1 MDLSQAERSND
12 LKLWY
17 RQPAFLPNEANPSS
31 GWENSRSWLYALPI
45 GNGRLGGMVFGGIE
59 YERIQLNEE
68 SVWSG
73 GPQDADNPEALKY
86 LPEIR
91 QLLFERKYVEAQKLT
106 YEKLVCKGP
115 GSQNGAKNYFGCYQ
129 TLGDLRISFDGQSEA
144 TDYYRELDL
153 DTAIASVSYCVGDAT
168 FKREVFSSAPDQV
181 MIVRLTCDK
190 PGKISFSATL
200 TRAEC
205 ATTKAVEPDQ
215 VIMSGQLFE
224 GKGIKFIT
232 RLKAINEGE
241 EISTTDDSIQVKNA
255 DAITLLLSGETDYKG
270 KLYEEI
276 SNRQIK
282 SASKKSY
289 EELKKVHIADY
300 QNLFHRVEIDLG
312 KTDSTKLPTDE
323 RLEALKNGNYDPQL
337 VSLYFQFGRY
347 LLISSSRPGNLPANL
362 QGIWADGIQTPWNC
376 DYHNNIND
384 QMNYW
389 LAEVTNLAE
398 CHLPF
403 FDLIE
408 SLREPG
414 RRTAKIHYDAR
425 GWVVHTITN
434 VWGFTSPGEHPSW
447 GQYPAAGG
455 WFCEHLWEH
464 YAFNGDKEFLK
475 RAYSTMKES
484 AEFYLDF
491 IVEDPK
497 TGWLVTSPSNSPENA
512 FRTADGQVANVCMG
526 PTMDMEIIW
535 ELFTNCIKAS
545 EILGIDEDFRNKLE
559 NAKSRL
565 APLQIGKHGQ
575 LQEWLEDFDEPE
587 PGHRHTSHLY
597 GLHPSNQI
605 TLRGTPELA
614 KAARTSLERRLAHGG
629 GHTGWSRAWIINFWA
644 RLEDAEKAYENVIAL
659 LQKSTLPNLF
669 DDHPPFQIDGNFGGT
684 AGITEMLIH
693 SHASEINLLP
703 ALPKAWKDG
712 HVKGL
717 RTRGGFEVDIAWK
730 DGKLD
735 NAKIRSNLGNP
746 CCVRTGVP
754 VIINSDG
761 SRISAN
767 ITDEYVVEFKTNAG
781 KEYIL
786 TMC

>member
-1 MDLSQAERSND
+1 MDLSQVKRSND

-31 GWENSRSWLYALPI
+31 GWENSRSWLRALPI

-91 QLLFERKYVEAQKLT
+91 QLLFERKYAEAQKLT

-129 TLGDLRISFDGQSEA
+129 TLGDLRISFDEQSES
-144 TDYYRELDL
+144 TNYYRELDL
-153 DTAIASVSYCVGDAT
+153 DTAIASVSYRVGDAT

-181 MIVRLTCDK
+181 IIIRLACDK

-200 TRAEC
+200 TRSEC
-205 ATTKAVEPDQ
+205 AATKAIEPDQ

-232 RLKAINEGE
+232 RLKAINEGG
-241 EISTTDDSIQVKNA
+241 EISITDNSIQVKNA
-255 DAITLLLSGETDYKG
+255 DAVTLLLSAETDYKG

-289 EELKKVHIADY
+289 EELKKAHIADY

-312 KTDSTKLPTDE
+312 KTDSAKLPTDE
-323 RLEALKNGNYDPQL
+323 RLEALRNGNYDPQL

-408 SLREPG
+408 SLRKPG
-414 RRTAKIHYDAR
+414 RKTAKIHYDAR

-455 WFCEHLWEH
+455 WLCEHLWEH
-464 YAFNGDKEFLK
+464 YTFNGDKEFLK
-475 RAYSTMKES
+475 RVYPTMKES

-535 ELFTNCIKAS
+535 KLFTNCIKAS

-559 NAKSRL
+559 NTKSRL

-597 GLHPSNQI
+597 GLHPSSQI

-712 HVKGL
+712 YVKGL
-717 RTRGGFEVDIAWK
+717 RARGGFEVDIAWK
-730 DGKLD
+730 DGRLD

-746 CCVRTGVP
+746 CRVRTGVP

-761 SRISAN
+761 SRISVN

-781 KEYIL
+781 KE
-786 TMC
+786 